1 VGRGWSGW
9 TLAVYVTVGLHVA
22 VDLTEVFLGVC
33 FTLEVDMLVAFA
45 VEGGFELMLLPLEV
59 MNAVEL
65 GMSASAE
72 EFTTTT
78 LELLEPD
85 EGGAARTTTEES
97 EMRTIARL
105 E

>member
-1 VGRGWSGW
+1 
-9 TLAVYVTVGLHVA
+9 
-22 VDLTEVFLGVC
+22 
-33 FTLEVDMLVAFA
+33 
-45 VEGGFELMLLPLEV
+45 

-72 EFTTTT
+72 EFTTPL

-85 EGGAARTTTEES
+85 EGGAARTTEES

>member
-1 VGRGWSGW
+1 
-9 TLAVYVTVGLHVA
+9 VYVTVGLHVG
-22 VDLTEVFLGVC
+22 VDLTEVFLGVR
-33 FTLEVDMLVAFA
+33 FMLEIDMLVAFA
-45 VEGGFELMLLPLEV
+45 VECGFELVLLPLEV

-72 EFTTTT
+72 EFTTPL
-78 LELLEPD
+78 LELLEPN
-85 EGGAARTTTEES
+85 EGGTARTTTEES

>member
-1 VGRGWSGW
+1 
-9 TLAVYVTVGLHVA
+9 
-22 VDLTEVFLGVC
+22 
-33 FTLEVDMLVAFA
+33 LV
-45 VEGGFELMLLPLEV
+45 LLPLEV

-72 EFTTTT
+72 EFTTPL

-97 EMRTIARL
+97 ETRAIARL